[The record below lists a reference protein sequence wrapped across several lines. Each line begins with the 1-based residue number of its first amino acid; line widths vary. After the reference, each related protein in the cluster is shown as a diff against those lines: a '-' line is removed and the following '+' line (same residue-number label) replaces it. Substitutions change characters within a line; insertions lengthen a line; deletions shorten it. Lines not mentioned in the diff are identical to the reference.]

1 MWSCS
6 CEEAEA
12 KRDKQNQAKPSEDR
26 GEEHIGVKN
35 GSVVSKAYKVRY
47 QGFRSET
54 FCKENVRVKNSLA
67 VKEYVR
73 IVVLQCNSVVSIYS
87 NLCMVPSRT
96 FFGKENE
103 RVKNRVRKGS
113 DVVVS
118 SCRNGTLSFSKNV

>member
-1 MWSCS
+1 MGYSLVVWSCS

-12 KRDKQNQAKPSEDR
+12 NRDKQNQAKASEDR
-26 GEEHIGVKN
+26 GEEHVGVKN

-54 FCKENVRVKNSLA
+54 LFKENVRVKNSLA

-87 NLCMVPSRT
+87 NLCMVPSRAF
-96 FFGKENE
+96 FFGQ
-103 RVKNRVRKGS
+103 RK
-113 DVVVS
+113 
-118 SCRNGTLSFSKNV
+118 